1 MQCQLCLPVIHAY
14 VSVPEE
20 LAFLEERLM
29 GQAALIISLILAI
42 LVAIFAVQNASPVSL
57 RFGIWSV
64 ETSLVLVIL
73 VAAVVGA
80 ATASLLRLPGW
91 IRDRRRLRA
100 QARELEALRTA
111 LPSMPPLPPE
121 SPPRPSA

>member
-1 MQCQLCLPVIHAY
+1 
-14 VSVPEE
+14 
-20 LAFLEERLM
+20 M
-29 GQAALIISLILAI
+29 GQAALIISLTLAI

-64 ETSLVLVIL
+64 ETSLVVVIL

-80 ATASLLRLPGW
+80 AMASLLRLPGW
-91 IRDRRRLRA
+91 IRDRRRLRS

-111 LPSMPPLPPE
+111 HPSMPPLPPE